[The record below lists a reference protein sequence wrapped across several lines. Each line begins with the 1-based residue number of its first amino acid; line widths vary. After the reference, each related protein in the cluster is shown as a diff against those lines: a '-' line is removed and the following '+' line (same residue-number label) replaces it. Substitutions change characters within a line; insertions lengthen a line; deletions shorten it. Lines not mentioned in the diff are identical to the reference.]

1 MGKVYS
7 SLRLGQ
13 SLAKNIMSAIRESL
27 RGLKRQQILGATPD
41 HPHYISLSL
50 IGTWLQD
57 VALNEAHGVMLDY
70 GCGGQPYRSFFM
82 PKLSSYIGADVA
94 AAEGVCLDIEIEPA
108 KQLPIDA
115 ASIDTLLSTQT
126 LEHLD
131 DVEFYLSE
139 CARLVRPEG
148 VLILTAPMQW
158 RHHEVPYDYWR
169 FTKYGLI
176 SLLERH
182 EFSIKSISPCG
193 GVYALIGQIYLSH
206 LHERGVQ
213 NKWFNKIINWLSLY
227 LDNHNADT
235 DDTLNWMCVAI
246 RK

>member
-1 MGKVYS
+1 
-7 SLRLGQ
+7 
-13 SLAKNIMSAIRESL
+13 MSAIKEAL
-27 RGLKRQQILGATPD
+27 RGLKRQQILGASLD
-41 HPHYISLSL
+41 HPHYISLGL

-57 VALNEAHGVMLDY
+57 VAFNEAHGVMLDY
-70 GCGGQPYRSFFM
+70 GCGGQPYKSFFM
-82 PKLSSYIGADVA
+82 PKVSRYIGADVA

-108 KQLPIDA
+108 QKLPLEA
-115 ASIDTLLSTQT
+115 GSVDTLLSTQT
-126 LEHLD
+126 LEHLN

-139 CARLVRPEG
+139 CARVVSPGG

-182 EFSIKSISPCG
+182 EFSVKSISPCG

-213 NKWFNKIINWLSLY
+213 KKWLNRIVNRLALF
-227 LDNHNADT
+227 LDNHLIDT
-235 DDTLNWMCVAI
+235 EDTLVWMVIAI
-246 RK
+246 RKTRET

>member
-1 MGKVYS
+1 
-7 SLRLGQ
+7 
-13 SLAKNIMSAIRESL
+13 MSAIKNAL
-27 RGLKRQQILGATPD
+27 GGLIRQQTLGASLD
-41 HPHYISLSL
+41 HPHYISLNL
-50 IGTWLQD
+50 IGTWLHD
-57 VALNEAHGVMLDY
+57 MALNEAHGIMLDY
-70 GCGGQPYRSFFM
+70 GCGGQPYKSFFM
-82 PKLSSYIGADVA
+82 PKLERYIGADVA
-94 AAEGVCLDIEIEPA
+94 AAEGICLDIEIEPGQA
-108 KQLPIDA
+108 VPLDT

-139 CARLVRPEG
+139 CARLVHSNG

-182 EFSIKSISPCG
+182 GFSIKSISPCG
-193 GVYALIGQIYLSH
+193 GVYALIGQIFLSH
-206 LHERGVQ
+206 LHERGGRKQ
-213 NKWFNKIINWLSLY
+213 WLNKIINRLALY
-227 LDNHNADT
+227 LDNRWADT
-235 DDTLNWMCVAI
+235 DDTLNWMCIAV